1 MAKKYKKGNRKRK
14 KKVVV
19 NDFYNREKQLNKM
32 ISNFVHD
39 YFQLQYP
46 PVDEEYDNMNK
57 QRLEIKRLFTLQ
69 EGELYKQSRRRKY
82 FYYKQLNKF
91 KYYYVAWKHL
101 TYYIYLSRRYDM
113 PIQFSTP
120 LSFFKKHSHS
130 IVSTI
135 YQL

>member
-1 MAKKYKKGNRKRK
+1 MAKKYKKGNKKRK
-14 KKVVV
+14 KKVIV
-19 NDFYNREKQLNKM
+19 NDFYSREQQLNKM
-32 ISNFVHD
+32 ISNFIHD
-39 YFQLQYP
+39 YFELQYP
-46 PVDEEYDNMNK
+46 ALDSEYDDMNK

-69 EGELYKQSRRRKY
+69 EGELHRQNRRRKY

-113 PIQFSTP
+113 PLHLSKT
-120 LSFFKKHSHS
+120 LSFYKRHNNN
-130 IVSTI
+130 ITSTI

>member
-14 KKVVV
+14 KKIII

-32 ISNFVHD
+32 ISKFVHD

-46 PVDEEYDNMNK
+46 PVDEEYDDMNA

-69 EGELYKQSRRRKY
+69 EGELHKQSRRRKY

-101 TYYIYLSRRYDM
+101 TYYIYLSRRYNM
-113 PIQFSTP
+113 PIRFSTP
-120 LSFFKKHSHS
+120 LSFFKKHNHN
-130 IVSTI
+130 IISTI